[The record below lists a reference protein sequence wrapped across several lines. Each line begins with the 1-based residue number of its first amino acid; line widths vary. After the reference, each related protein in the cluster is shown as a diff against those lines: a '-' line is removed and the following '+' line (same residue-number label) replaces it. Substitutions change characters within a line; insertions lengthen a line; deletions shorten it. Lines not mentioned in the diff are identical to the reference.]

1 MPVSSGT
8 EIIRGLNL
16 TVKAGEVAAIM
27 GPNGSGKSTL
37 SYILAGREDYE
48 VTEGDILYNGQ
59 SILEMDPAE
68 RATSGMF
75 LAFQYPMEIPGVATM
90 EFLKVAMNEQR
101 KARGEEPLKIPEF
114 LKRVKEAAARSSMD
128 MAMLKRPLNVGF
140 SGGEKKRAEILQ
152 MKLLEPKLCVLD
164 ETDSG
169 LDIDALKIVSDGVNA
184 LRAPDRAF
192 LVITHYQRLLEHIV
206 PDTCTCSTRA
216 RSSSRA
222 TSRWRSNSKRTATP
236 GSSLKKSGL
245 PTRRVEAWHYTDLK
259 TLLRAVP
266 AQAGDAGSDARH
278 PLVEGSTVL
287 PVIQGRP
294 DHKARA
300 GDLVVSSYAEQLS
313 NGSAA
318 AGLGALDKDDA
329 VGRINGS
336 FVRDGYVIDV
346 PAETDLEEPLEIQF
360 VHAGGQ
366 THTRLPV
373 SFGAGVKA
381 TVIERHLSVTAD
393 AALVSHVSDITLGEG
408 AELTWII
415 VQQQGADDTHLGQ
428 IRVDLGADAKLKLFV
443 INAGGQLVR
452 QELHIKVTGE
462 GADLTLR
469 GINLLGAETHTDV
482 TMVLG
487 HNVPN
492 TGSTEIIRN
501 VVFDRAKGV
510 FQGMIRVAPDAQK
523 TDAKMAC
530 NTLLMSD
537 DAEFSVKPELEIFAD
552 DVQCGHGATVADIDP
567 MTSKRSAAISRSCR
581 GGLRQAARLSR
592 QWRLGPEAAGVLD
605 AIRMPIRNEYAN
617 VHRGLHYLSNVA
629 TDAYEK
635 SRETVRRFLNAPSV
649 NEIVFTSNDLEAINT
664 VASATAC
671 PTSARATRSSVDHG
685 APLQHRAVAFHP
697 RAAGRQAGLGACR
710 R

>member
-1 MPVSSGT
+1 MNMQTTP
-8 EIIRGLNL
+8 RL
-16 TVKAGEVAAIM
+16 TAA
-27 GPNGSGKSTL
+27 
-37 SYILAGREDYE
+37 
-48 VTEGDILYNGQ
+48 
-59 SILEMDPAE
+59 
-68 RATSGMF
+68 
-75 LAFQYPMEIPGVATM
+75 
-90 EFLKVAMNEQR
+90 
-101 KARGEEPLKIPEF
+101 
-114 LKRVKEAAARSSMD
+114 EAALIEAF
-128 MAMLKRPLNVGF
+128 NNQI
-140 SGGEKKRAEILQ
+140 GEL
-152 MKLLEPKLCVLD
+152 P
-164 ETDSG
+164 G
-169 LDIDALKIVSDGVNA
+169 DGA
-184 LRAPDRAF
+184 
-192 LVITHYQRLLEHIV
+192 VIAIRDRLL
-206 PDTCTCSTRA
+206 DD
-216 RSSSRA
+216 
-222 TSRWRSNSKRTATP
+222 
-236 GSSLKKSGL
+236 LKTTGL

-266 AQAGDAGSDARH
+266 AQAGDAGSDARD

-287 PVIQGRP
+287 SVIQGRP

-300 GDLVVSSYAEQLS
+300 GDLALSSYAEQLS
-313 NGSAA
+313 SGSAA

-381 TVIERHLSVTAD
+381 TVIERHLSVTPD

-408 AELTWII
+408 TELTWII

-443 INAGGQLVR
+443 INAGGKLVR

-552 DVQCGHGATVADIDP
+552 DVQCGHGATVADIDRNHLYYL
-567 MTSKRSAAISRSCR
+567 MAR
-581 GGLRQAARLSR
+581 GIPENKARAMLVN
-592 QWRLGPEAAGVLD
+592 AF
-605 AIRMPIRNEYAN
+605 
-617 VHRGLHYLSNVA
+617 VA
-629 TDAYEK
+629 
-635 SRETVRRFLNAPSV
+635 
-649 NEIVFTSNDLEAINT
+649 EIVEELENEAIVEALEGVIST
-664 VASATAC
+664 WLEKHA
-671 PTSARATRSSVDHG
+671 
-685 APLQHRAVAFHP
+685 
-697 RAAGRQAGLGACR
+697 
-710 R
+710 